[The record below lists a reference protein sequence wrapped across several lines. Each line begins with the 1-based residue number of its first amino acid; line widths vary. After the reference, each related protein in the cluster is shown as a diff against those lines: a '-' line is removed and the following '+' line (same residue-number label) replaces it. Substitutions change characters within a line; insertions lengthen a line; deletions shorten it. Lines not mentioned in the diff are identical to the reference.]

1 MRKSLSGNRR
11 TLVAKCFTIHCCDF
25 KTVRLTFM
33 DCNQS
38 TQLFGTNFAE
48 NFKESILLPYSKPTN
63 GEILSE
69 NEKSPLTPVLPRI
82 KVLQAEDKCDDK
94 SDTSSLS
101 EDDDVE
107 EGEELGTEGLGRSY
121 GSSTDILKREF
132 FLIFRMYQLSIN

>member
-82 KVLQAEDKCDDK
+82 KINVMIKVTPPLLVKMMM
-94 SDTSSLS
+94 
-101 EDDDVE
+101 
-107 EGEELGTEGLGRSY
+107 
-121 GSSTDILKREF
+121 LKREKS
-132 FLIFRMYQLSIN
+132 LGQKAWGGLMVPLPIY

>member
-1 MRKSLSGNRR
+1 
-11 TLVAKCFTIHCCDF
+11 
-25 KTVRLTFM
+25 M

-132 FLIFRMYQLSIN
+132 FSIFRMYQLSIN